1 MTLVRA
7 FVSVG
12 SNIDKESN
20 IRSAVAAL
28 RANFGNLVIS
38 NVYESAAVGFAG
50 RDFHNLVIGFDTDR
64 TPAKVAR
71 ILRRIEHQH
80 GRTRHEERFASRTL
94 DLDLLLYDN
103 LILDKEGL
111 QLPRDEIT
119 RYAFVLRPLAEVA
132 GDLLHPQL
140 GVTIQELWNSLRFKG
155 QQLQTVDVQFESC

>member
-1 MTLVRA
+1 VTRA
-7 FVSVG
+7 RAYVSVG

-28 RANFGNLVIS
+28 RAKFGQLVIS
-38 NVYESAAVGFAG
+38 SVYESAAIGFAG
-50 RDFHNLVIGFDTDR
+50 RSFHNLVIGFDTDYV
-64 TPAKVAR
+64 PVEVVQ

-80 GRTRHEERFASRTL
+80 GRTRHEKRFASRTL
-94 DLDLLLYDN
+94 DLDLLLYGD
-103 LILDKEGL
+103 LILDEGGL

-140 GVTIQELWNSLRFKG
+140 GVPIQDLWNTLRFNG
-155 QQLQTVDVQFESC
+155 QRLQPVDVQFESC